1 MVPSVLVIGDIMAE
15 VCLVVDDALSVA
27 PDAEVHQYALS
38 CGGSA
43 ANFACC
49 GSALGMS
56 VELMS
61 QMGDDSVTP
70 MLSADLSAFDVGM
83 RFVRRH
89 AGPNSVCVIVIG
101 PDGERRFMSHR
112 GPESTEGPHDLK
124 TLDGIDWVH
133 VSGFVFQ
140 REVSAQRVWNLIQHA
155 RTSGLTISLDPSP
168 MMTPYVKDVNPALL
182 SHVDYLF
189 PNAFE
194 ARALTGLQD
203 PEQAAERLLE
213 MGAAF
218 VALTQGADGVL
229 LRGPNIDQQL
239 PAAPQPR
246 VQDSTGA
253 GDAFAAGFVAATR
266 QGADPVDAARTGTLA
281 AAAVIARVGGHSGA
295 VDLQGR

>member
-1 MVPSVLVIGDIMAE
+1 MAE
-15 VCLVVDDALSVA
+15 VCLVVDDAMSVA
-27 PDAEVHQYALS
+27 PDAEVHQYFLS

-70 MLSADLSAFDVGM
+70 MLSADLSAFGVGV

-89 AGPNSVCVIVIG
+89 SGPNSVCVIVIG
-101 PDGERRFMSHR
+101 QDGERRFMSHR
-112 GPESTEGPHDLK
+112 RPETAEEQHGPENF
-124 TLDGIDWVH
+124 DGFDWVH

-140 REVSAQRVWNLIQHA
+140 REGSAQRAWRIIERA
-155 RTSGLTISLDPSP
+155 RANGITISLDPSP
-168 MMTPYVKDVNPALL
+168 LMAPYVKNVNPALL
-182 SHVDYLF
+182 SNVDYLF

-194 ARALTGLQD
+194 AAALTGLTD
-203 PEQAAERLLE
+203 PDRAAERLLD
-213 MGAAF
+213 MGVPL
-218 VALTQGADGVL
+218 VALTRGADGVL
-229 LRGPNIDQQL
+229 LRGPNLDQQV

-266 QGADPVDAARTGTLA
+266 QGADPVDAARTGTVA